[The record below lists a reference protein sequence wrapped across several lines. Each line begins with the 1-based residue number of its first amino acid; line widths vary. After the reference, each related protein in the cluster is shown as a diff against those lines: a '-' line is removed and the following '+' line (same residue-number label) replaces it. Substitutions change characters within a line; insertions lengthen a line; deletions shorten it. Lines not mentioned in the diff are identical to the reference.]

1 MHQWHFEETPGYRHP
16 DLRKTAYF
24 KGRYDIF
31 LIHTYFA
38 HILHTN
44 DFSTK
49 EGRVSYLESIVK
61 KSKNSPEV
69 KDKIQL
75 SVDSHLLTLSTC
87 VSRQADKRF
96 VVQAILLNEEQL

>member
-1 MHQWHFEETPGYRHP
+1 
-16 DLRKTAYF
+16 
-24 KGRYDIF
+24 
-31 LIHTYFA
+31 
-38 HILHTN
+38 
-44 DFSTK
+44 
-49 EGRVSYLESIVK
+49 VK

>member
-1 MHQWHFEETPGYRHP
+1 MRFLRHIRRTMHIFCTPMTFQR
-16 DLRKTAYF
+16 
-24 KGRYDIF
+24 
-31 LIHTYFA
+31 
-38 HILHTN
+38 
-44 DFSTK
+44 K